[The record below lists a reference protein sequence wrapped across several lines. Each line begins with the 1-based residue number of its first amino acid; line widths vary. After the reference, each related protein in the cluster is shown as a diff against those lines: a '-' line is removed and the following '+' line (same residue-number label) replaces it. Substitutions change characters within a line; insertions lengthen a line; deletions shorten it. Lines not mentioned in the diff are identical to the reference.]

1 MKKEGRCDHP
11 YIKFKTTEN
20 EIEGYVDPDQL
31 PLHYQTIEKLNK
43 GKR

>member
-11 YIKFKTTEN
+11 YIKFKISDD
-20 EIEGYVDPDQL
+20 EIEGYIDTEDNK
-31 PLHYQTIEKLNK
+31 LHYKTIEKLNR